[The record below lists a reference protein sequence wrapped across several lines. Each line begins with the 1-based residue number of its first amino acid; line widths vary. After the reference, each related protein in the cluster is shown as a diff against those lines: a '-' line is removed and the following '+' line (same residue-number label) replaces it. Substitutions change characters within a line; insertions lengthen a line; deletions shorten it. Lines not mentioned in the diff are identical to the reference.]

1 MDNAIATQATNE
13 PQAGNDPQ
21 GGQVQQQVQQPTV
34 DWKSLTG
41 FDSPDAIKEVA
52 TRASTLEV
60 ELNELRTKS
69 AVSPFANPIIEEM
82 NKLVASGRDIASLPK
97 FLTLQSQ
104 DFEKMSSEEAIKWQQ
119 KMAMPRWSDADVNDW
134 FDAEYPKFS
143 TEDDEDAIRK
153 NRARDLRLDTIAEAA
168 RKELAQM
175 KVDAGK
181 PDETKAQQQA
191 VFQQRQQQLSGVAE
205 TLINGI
211 TEIPVEYEH
220 KGENGDG
227 WKYELKYKPNITPEL
242 RKMVINTVVADHAGR
257 GTSLDEAG
265 LQKIKGDI
273 SQLIEMMSMKDMV
286 KAIIMD
292 TRSSMLENITRQNSN
307 TNPTPRGAVPVKSQQ
322 PRQQQPEK
330 RGSYF

>member
-21 GGQVQQQVQQPTV
+21 GGQAQQQVQQPTV

-41 FDSPDAIKEVA
+41 FESPDAIKEVA
-52 TRASTLEV
+52 TRASTLEA

-69 AVSPFANPIIEEM
+69 AASPFANPIIEEM

-119 KMAMPRWSDADVNDW
+119 KMAMPRWSDTDVNDW

-143 TEDDEDAIRK
+143 TDDDEDAIRK
-153 NRARDLRLDTIAEAA
+153 NRARDLRLDTIAETA
-168 RKELAQM
+168 RRELNQL

-191 VFQQRQQQLSGVAE
+191 VFQQRLCPKDGVFQRC
-205 TLINGI
+205 
-211 TEIPVEYEH
+211 V
-220 KGENGDG
+220 
-227 WKYELKYKPNITPEL
+227 
-242 RKMVINTVVADHAGR
+242 
-257 GTSLDEAG
+257 
-265 LQKIKGDI
+265 
-273 SQLIEMMSMKDMV
+273 
-286 KAIIMD
+286 
-292 TRSSMLENITRQNSN
+292 
-307 TNPTPRGAVPVKSQQ
+307 GAVNPSRHHFSRLGLSRRFSDKSIDSLG
-322 PRQQQPEK
+322 EK
-330 RGSYF
+330 YYYSA